1 MSKSYLHN
9 YQAAISG
16 AEDVKIVNNNHKK
29 NPINVDINKL
39 LNRVKI
45 EEKNR
50 KKEKLIFFGIVLA
63 AIGIMGIFIAIVK

>member
-9 YQAAISG
+9 HQAKISE
-16 AEDVKIVNNNHKK
+16 AEDFKNVNNNYKK
-29 NPINVDINKL
+29 NPISVDINKL

-50 KKEKLIFFGIVLA
+50 KKEKLIFFGMVLT

>member
-9 YQAAISG
+9 HQAAISE
-16 AEDVKIVNNNHKK
+16 AEDVKIVNNNYKK

-50 KKEKLIFFGIVLA
+50 KKEKLIFFAIVLV

>member
-9 YQAAISG
+9 HQATISEV
-16 AEDVKIVNNNHKK
+16 EDVKIINNNYKK

>member
-9 YQAAISG
+9 RQAAI
-16 AEDVKIVNNNHKK
+16 AELGNIKIVKNNYKK
-29 NPINVDINKL
+29 TPINVDINKL

-50 KKEKLIFFGIVLA
+50 KKEKLIFFGIVSA
-63 AIGIMGIFIAIVK
+63 AIGMMGIFIAIVK

>member
-9 YQAAISG
+9 HQATISEE
-16 AEDVKIVNNNHKK
+16 EDVKIVNNNYKK

>member
-9 YQAAISG
+9 HQAAISE
-16 AEDVKIVNNNHKK
+16 AEDVKIVNNNYKK

-50 KKEKLIFFGIVLA
+50 KKEKLIFFGIVSA
-63 AIGIMGIFIAIVK
+63 AIGMMGIFIAIVK

>member
-9 YQAAISG
+9 RQAAI
-16 AEDVKIVNNNHKK
+16 AELGNIKIVKNNYKK
-29 NPINVDINKL
+29 NPLNVDINKL

-50 KKEKLIFFGIVLA
+50 KKEKLIFFAIVLV